1 MAVYYVIYPNKTV
14 KEVMADFAKETKH
27 SVGFFVRN
35 REIDEDIP
43 VFTIML
49 KHITLWSKKQ

>member
-1 MAVYYVIYPNKTV
+1 MAVYYVIYPSKTV
-14 KEVMADFAKETKH
+14 KEVMADCAEETKH

-35 REIDEDIP
+35 REIDEHP
-43 VFTIML
+43 VFTTML

>member
-1 MAVYYVIYPNKTV
+1 MAAYYVIYPNKTV
-14 KEVMADFAKETKH
+14 KEVMADCAEETKH

-35 REIDEDIP
+35 RETDEDIP
-43 VFTIML
+43 VFTPML